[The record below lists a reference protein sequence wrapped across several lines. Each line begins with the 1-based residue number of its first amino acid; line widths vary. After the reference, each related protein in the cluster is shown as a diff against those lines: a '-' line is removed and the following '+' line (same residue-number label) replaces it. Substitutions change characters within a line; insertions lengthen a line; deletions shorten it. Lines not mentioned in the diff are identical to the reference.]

1 VADYLSSTTS
11 WPISCGGWAH
21 GHLGTW
27 VIGGYMQRLSRRG
40 WCSTPWRHDHW
51 PAFGFVGTLV
61 FLVGCSL
68 SQTPGNTPD
77 SGAVTSGHVTV
88 TASKAQYGP
97 TETVSVTIA
106 NGLSSG
112 ILAAD
117 HQSDCT
123 VLLIEYL
130 TGQTWQ
136 AQNLCRLKSPTRLI
150 SFGAGTAT
158 SQLLHPPSG
167 PNASGWS
174 VGTYRIAFTYRQSPS
189 GPETTVY
196 SAQFTIA

>member
-1 VADYLSSTTS
+1 MSR
-11 WPISCGGWAH
+11 WA
-21 GHLGTW
+21 L
-27 VIGGYMQRLSRRG
+27 GGYMQRLSRRT
-40 WCSTPWRHDHW
+40 WCGTPWRPDHW
-51 PAFGFVGTLV
+51 LAFGITGTLV
-61 FLVGCSL
+61 FLLGCGL
-68 SQTPGNTPD
+68 SQTSGNTSD
-77 SGAVTSGHVTV
+77 SGTLTSGDVTL
-88 TASKAQYGP
+88 TTSKAQYGP
-97 TETVSVTIA
+97 TETVTATIR

-130 TGQTWQ
+130 TGKTWQ
-136 AQNLCRLKSPTRLI
+136 PQNLCLLKTPTRLI

-158 SQLLHPPSG
+158 SQPLQPPSG
-167 PNASGWS
+167 PTTSGWP
-174 VGTYRIAFTYRQSPS
+174 VGTYRIALTYRHSPS